1 MRPSGRPAPAPGP
14 TGTGSP
20 GRALPGPGSPG
31 RALPGPG
38 SPGRASPGPGSPGR
52 ASPGRASPG
61 PGSPGRASRGAGS
74 PGRASRGPARTGR
87 NAMTTMTNSGLA
99 ASIRGF
105 RLGPSQRILLL
116 TVAVA
121 AVAVTL
127 FVIVVGP
134 MPAAPTA
141 LNLPWPVW
149 AAAFAASEVLVVHVQ
164 WQRDAHTFS
173 ISDLVLAAGLYLAAP
188 GALVTALVVGA
199 GAALLLHRRQ
209 TGLRLA
215 FNVAEYALGATL
227 GVTTFAALSAVTTG
241 SLSWLAALAAVFV
254 STVTADLCV
263 FAVLTILEGRAELGQ
278 LMQLFA
284 SSLPFT
290 LGSAAI
296 GLVVA
301 RTVASD
307 PAGLALLA
315 LPTLL
320 IIVAYRAYTRA
331 REQQENL
338 RLLHEVTSLLHSGDS
353 QEALGDFL
361 DSVRS
366 AFRAEMAELVLL
378 GPAGRDGATVTRSRE
393 GMEPVVMAP
402 LDDAEDHTRLLRLA
416 TASGALTTRTGS
428 GRGQQL
434 DAYATGRGL
443 QDAMASALRTDD
455 RVHGLLLVG
464 GRLGDVTT
472 FSSSDLA
479 LLDTFARHVA
489 TSLERGRLEENL
501 RQVTDLKEQLRHQA
515 LHDPL
520 TSLPNRTLFLDRARH
535 AVDTAG
541 RTGVYP
547 AVLYLDLDGFK
558 PVNDTFGHEAG
569 DTLLRTVADR
579 LRGCLRPADTA
590 ARLGGDEFAV
600 LLNGP
605 IDRFGVARIIERMRA
620 QLDVPVLLGEGVVTT
635 VGASIG
641 VALGDGGTPDA
652 DTLVRHA
659 DIAMYAAKR
668 GLGEDFLVYEPG
680 MGNATVTRKDI
691 TAELAAA
698 VRGGQMRTVYQPLID
713 MRTGR
718 PIGAEALVRWEHPTD
733 GLRSPD
739 QFIGLAEENGLITRI
754 GELVLDD
761 ACRQA
766 ARWVAESPEQ
776 EDLLVTVNLS
786 ARQVAADQI
795 VEQVRAALAGSGLE
809 PHRLVLEITETV
821 LMQDRDAAA
830 ATLWLLKGLGV
841 RIAIDD
847 FGTGYSSLA
856 YLRRFPIDM
865 LKVAREFVDGLGRDA
880 HDDVITRAIVEL
892 ATTLGL
898 LTVAEGVETT
908 QQSETVAALGCD
920 IAQGYLFSRPIE
932 ADAASEVMAATV
944 WPTLG
949 LPVGPGTGTGPQG
962 ELASAS

>member
-1 MRPSGRPAPAPGP
+1 
-14 TGTGSP
+14 
-20 GRALPGPGSPG
+20 
-31 RALPGPG
+31 
-38 SPGRASPGPGSPGR
+38 
-52 ASPGRASPG
+52 
-61 PGSPGRASRGAGS
+61 
-74 PGRASRGPARTGR
+74 
-87 NAMTTMTNSGLA
+87 MTNGVEVKESRVSRLGVAQRIMLLTASLA
-99 ASIRGF
+99 AI
-105 RLGPSQRILLL
+105 
-116 TVAVA
+116 AVA
-121 AVAVTL
+121 L
-127 FVIVVGP
+127 FVIVVRTLPG
-134 MPAAPTA
+134 APTA
-141 LNLPWPVW
+141 LTLPWVLW
-149 AAAFAASEVLVVHVQ
+149 AAAFTISEALVVHVQ
-164 WQRDAHTFS
+164 WQREAHTFS
-173 ISDLVLAAGLYLAAP
+173 MGDLVLGAGLLLATP
-188 GALVTALVVGA
+188 RDLVIAQVFGFAVTLVVQ
-199 GAALLLHRRQ
+199 RRQ
-209 TGLRLA
+209 RGLKLA
-215 FNVAEYALGATL
+215 FNVAISALG
-227 GVTTFAALSAVTTG
+227 G
-241 SLSWLAALAAVFV
+241 SLATIVFAVLSGPVGLWDWLAAL
-254 STVTADLCV
+254 
-263 FAVLTILEGRAELGQ
+263 FAVLVITVTSDLCIFAVISLSEGRAHLAPLLEMLA
-278 LMQLFA
+278 L
-284 SSLPFT
+284 SLPFT
-290 LGSAAI
+290 LGSAAV
-296 GLVVA
+296 GLVLA
-301 RTVASD
+301 RSAVSD
-307 PAGLALLA
+307 PAALALLA
-315 LPTLL
+315 LPTIL
-320 IIVAYRAYTRA
+320 IVAAYRAYTGA

-338 RLLHEVTSLLHSGDS
+338 RLLHEVTSLLHNSGDT
-353 QEALGDFL
+353 QEAIGDFL

-366 AFRAEMAELVLL
+366 AFRAGMAELVLL
-378 GPAGRDGATVTRSRE
+378 GPAGREGATVSRSVE
-393 GMEPVVMAP
+393 GADAVVMAP
-402 LDDAEDHTRLLRLA
+402 LDDPEDHHRLLRLA
-416 TASGALTTRTGS
+416 TASGALTTRTGT
-428 GRGQQL
+428 GRGQHL
-434 DAYATGRGL
+434 DAYAAGRGL
-443 QDAMASALRTDD
+443 KDAMAAALRTDD

-520 TSLPNRTLFLDRARH
+520 TGLPNRTLFLDRARH
-535 AVDTAG
+535 AVDAAA
-541 RTGVYP
+541 RTRIYP
-547 AVLYLDLDGFK
+547 AVMYIDLDGFK
-558 PVNDTFGHEAG
+558 PVNDTFGREAG
-569 DTLLRTVADR
+569 DSLLRTVADR

-590 ARLGGDEFAV
+590 ARLGGDEFAI

-659 DIAMYAAKR
+659 DVAMYAAKR
-668 GLGEDFLVYEPG
+668 TPGTKFQVYEPG
-680 MGNATVTRKDI
+680 LGNATVTRKDV

-698 VRGGQMRTVYQPLID
+698 IRDGELRTVYQPLID

-718 PIGAEALVRWEHPTD
+718 PIGAEALVRWEHPVD

-739 QFIGLAEENGLITRI
+739 QFIGLAEESGLITEI

-766 ARWVAESPEQ
+766 ARWVAESPEH

-786 ARQVAADQI
+786 ARQVADEQI

-880 HDDVITRAIVEL
+880 HDDAITRAIVDL
-892 ATTLGL
+892 AGTLGL
-898 LTVAEGVETT
+898 LTIAEGIETT
-908 QQSETVAALGCD
+908 QQSEHVAALGCD
-920 IAQGYLFSRPIE
+920 LAQGYLYSRPVE
-932 ADAASEVMAATV
+932 ADVVMDLVRGET
-944 WPTLG
+944 WEDI
-949 LPVGPGTGTGPQG
+949 PGQETSSQVP
-962 ELASAS
+962 SAG

>member
-1 MRPSGRPAPAPGP
+1 
-14 TGTGSP
+14 
-20 GRALPGPGSPG
+20 
-31 RALPGPG
+31 
-38 SPGRASPGPGSPGR
+38 
-52 ASPGRASPG
+52 
-61 PGSPGRASRGAGS
+61 
-74 PGRASRGPARTGR
+74 
-87 NAMTTMTNSGLA
+87 MTNGVEVKESRVSRLGVAQRIMLLTAALA
-99 ASIRGF
+99 AI
-105 RLGPSQRILLL
+105 
-116 TVAVA
+116 AVA
-121 AVAVTL
+121 L
-127 FVIVVGP
+127 FVIVVRTLPG
-134 MPAAPTA
+134 APTA
-141 LNLPWPVW
+141 LTLPWVLW
-149 AAAFAASEVLVVHVQ
+149 AAAFTISEALVVHVQ
-164 WQRDAHTFS
+164 WQREAHTFS
-173 ISDLVLAAGLYLAAP
+173 MGDLVLGAGLLLATP
-188 GALVTALVVGA
+188 RDLVIAQVLGFAVTLVVQ
-199 GAALLLHRRQ
+199 RRQ
-209 TGLRLA
+209 RGVKLA
-215 FNVAEYALGATL
+215 FNVAISALG
-227 GVTTFAALSAVTTG
+227 G
-241 SLSWLAALAAVFV
+241 SLATIVFAVLSGPVGLWDWLAAL
-254 STVTADLCV
+254 
-263 FAVLTILEGRAELGQ
+263 FAVLVITVTRDLCIFAVISLSEGRAHLAPLLEMLA
-278 LMQLFA
+278 L
-284 SSLPFT
+284 SLPFT
-290 LGSAAI
+290 LGSAAV
-296 GLVVA
+296 GLVLA
-301 RTVASD
+301 RSATSD
-307 PAGLALLA
+307 PAALALLA
-315 LPTLL
+315 LPTIL
-320 IIVAYRAYTRA
+320 IVAAYRAYTGA

-338 RLLHEVTSLLHSGDS
+338 RLLHEVTSLLHNSGDT
-353 QEALGDFL
+353 QEAIGDFL

-366 AFRAEMAELVLL
+366 AFRAGMAELVLL
-378 GPAGRDGATVTRSRE
+378 GPAGRDGATVSRSVE
-393 GMEPVVMAP
+393 GSDAVVMAP
-402 LDDAEDHTRLLRLA
+402 LDDPEDHHRLLRLA
-416 TASGALTTRTGS
+416 TASGALTTRTGT
-428 GRGQQL
+428 GRGQHL
-434 DAYATGRGL
+434 DAYAAGRGL
-443 QDAMASALRTDD
+443 KDAMAAALRTDD

-520 TSLPNRTLFLDRARH
+520 TGLPNRTLFLDRVRH
-535 AVDTAG
+535 SVDTAS
-541 RTGVYP
+541 RTRVWP

-569 DTLLRTVADR
+569 DVLLRTVADR
-579 LRGCLRPADTA
+579 LRGCLPPADTA
-590 ARLGGDEFAV
+590 ARLGGDEFVV

-605 IDRFGVARIIERMRA
+605 IDRLGVAPGVGRIPA
-620 QLDVPVLLGEGVVTT
+620 QLDVSLRLGGGVVTT

-641 VALGDGGTPDA
+641 VALGDVETLDA

-659 DIAMYAAKR
+659 DVAMYAAKR
-668 GLGEDFLVYEPG
+668 TPGTKFQVYEPG
-680 MGNATVTRKDI
+680 LGNTTSRRKDS
-691 TAELAAA
+691 ASELAAA
-698 VRGGQMRTVYQPLID
+698 IRDGELRTVYQPLID

-739 QFIGLAEENGLITRI
+739 QFIGLAEESGLITRI

-786 ARQVAADQI
+786 ARQVADDQI

-892 ATTLGL
+892 AGTLGL
-898 LTVAEGVETT
+898 LTVAEGIETT

-932 ADAASEVMAATV
+932 AEAVSAVMAASEVSDAIAPRAV
-944 WPTLG
+944 DAGWADPA
-949 LPVGPGTGTGPQG
+949 G
-962 ELASAS
+962 ELTPA

>member
-1 MRPSGRPAPAPGP
+1 
-14 TGTGSP
+14 
-20 GRALPGPGSPG
+20 
-31 RALPGPG
+31 
-38 SPGRASPGPGSPGR
+38 
-52 ASPGRASPG
+52 
-61 PGSPGRASRGAGS
+61 
-74 PGRASRGPARTGR
+74 
-87 NAMTTMTNSGLA
+87 MTTMTNSGLA
-99 ASIRGF
+99 ANLRGF

-121 AVAVTL
+121 AVAVAL
-127 FVIVVGP
+127 FVIVVRP

-141 LNLPWPVW
+141 LNLPWVLW
-149 AAAFAASEVLVVHVQ
+149 AAAFAASEMLVVHVQ

-188 GALVTALVVGA
+188 ADLVTALVVGA
-199 GAALLLHRRQ
+199 GVALALHRRQ

-215 FNVAEYALGATL
+215 FNVAQYALGATL
-227 GVTTFAALSAVTTG
+227 GVITYTALSAVATG
-241 SLSWLAALAAVFV
+241 NLSWLAALAAVFV

-263 FAVLTILEGRAELGQ
+263 FFVFTILEARAELRR
-278 LMQLFA
+278 LLELFA
-284 SSLPFT
+284 HSLPFT
-290 LGSAAI
+290 LGSGAI
-296 GLVVA
+296 GLIVA
-301 RTVASD
+301 RTVVDD
-307 PAGLALLA
+307 PAALALLV

-320 IIVAYRAYTRA
+320 IIVAYRAYTGA
-331 REQQENL
+331 QEQRENL
-338 RLLHEVTSLLHSGDS
+338 RLLHEVTSLLHAGDS
-353 QEALGDFL
+353 QEALADFL

-378 GPAGRDGATVTRSRE
+378 GPAGRDGATISRSRE
-393 GMEPVVMAP
+393 GQAPLVMATLEDP
-402 LDDAEDHTRLLRLA
+402 EDHARLLRLA

-434 DAYATGRGL
+434 DGYAAGRGL
-443 QDAMASALRTDD
+443 KDAMAAALRTDD
-455 RVHGLLLVG
+455 RVHGLLLVA

-520 TSLPNRTLFLDRARH
+520 TGLPNRTLFLDRARH
-535 AVDTAG
+535 AVDTAA
-541 RTGVYP
+541 RSQVFP

-558 PVNDTFGHEAG
+558 PVNDSFGHEGG
-569 DTLLRTVADR
+569 DVLLRTVADR

-590 ARLGGDEFAV
+590 ARLGGDEFAI

-605 IDRFGVARIIERMRA
+605 IDRFGIARVVDRVRA

-641 VALGDGGTPDA
+641 VALGDAGTPDA
-652 DTLVRHA
+652 DTLVRQA

-668 GLGEDFLVYEPG
+668 SIGTDFLLYEPG
-680 MGNATVTRKDI
+680 LGDTAVTRKDSA
-691 TAELAAA
+691 AELAAA
-698 VRGGQMRTVYQPLID
+698 IRKGELRTVYQPLVD

-718 PIGAEALVRWEHPTD
+718 PIGAEALVRWQHPTD

-739 QFIGLAEENGLITRI
+739 QFIALAEESGLITQI
-754 GELVLDD
+754 GALVLND
-761 ACRQA
+761 ACHQA
-766 ARWVAESPEQ
+766 ARWVAESPNQ

-786 ARQVAADQI
+786 ARQVADDKIVDQ
-795 VEQVRAALAGSGLE
+795 VAASLAQSGLE

-821 LMQDRDAAA
+821 LMHDRDAAA
-830 ATLWLLKGLGV
+830 ATLWQLKGLGV

-892 ATTLGL
+892 AGTLGL
-898 LTVAEGVETT
+898 LTVAEGIETT
-908 QQSETVAALGCD
+908 QQSEHVAALGCD
-920 IAQGYLFSRPIE
+920 LAQGFLFSRPIE
-932 ADAASEVMAATV
+932 AEAVRALVSSQAWPDAELTAA
-944 WPTLG
+944 G
-949 LPVGPGTGTGPQG
+949 
-962 ELASAS
+962 